1 MPVKNTNFKTN
12 QDKGKTVQE
21 VNNQDIIKNNSL
33 DNGEGPIFLSIAF
46 YLAIVYFALFF
57 FIPWGIL
64 VMAFLAHSFICYI
77 IATILTGI
85 GRKTG
90 NKYFLVTSIGFYIV
104 SILLANDPAWRF
116 FQVIPILLTFLVTV
130 GTVMYKQDNEQDN
143 K

>member
-1 MPVKNTNFKTN
+1 MSVQHTNFNTS
-12 QDKGKTVQE
+12 QDKGQTGQE
-21 VNNQDIIKNNSL
+21 VNNQELIKNNSP
-33 DNGEGPIFLSIAF
+33 DNRLASIFLSIAF

-130 GTVMYKQDNEQDN
+130 GTVLYKQDNEQDN